1 MKIKAKAGTKAM
13 GAGGHSVEFDEKG
26 FATVEKE
33 VGEALV
39 AAFPRSVEVVEKKA
53 TRKSSTEEE

>member
-1 MKIKAKAGTKAM
+1 MKLKASKGTKAM
-13 GAGGHSVEFDEKG
+13 GAGGHSVEFDKDG

-39 AAFPRSVEVVEKKA
+39 AAFPSRVEVVEKT
-53 TRKSSTEEE
+53 TRKSPPKEE